1 MSFTMLVNIFT
12 SILCAGVL
20 VQSVRMMRSLRAL
33 RGGAI
38 GEVVTALDHSTQQ
51 ARLVLSQLKLALGDC
66 ARSAQ
71 IATEGKAI
79 CDELLVMIG
88 IADASADRLA
98 EAANAAGPRPA
109 DAADADADAVMGYA

>member
-1 MSFTMLVNIFT
+1 MTITMLVNIST

-20 VQSVRMMRSLRAL
+20 VQSVRMMRSLRTL

-38 GEVVTALDHSTQQ
+38 AEVVTALDHSTQQ

-71 IATEGKAI
+71 TVAEGKAI

-98 EAANAAGPRPA
+98 EAAANAAGPRH
-109 DAADADADAVMGYA
+109 ADADAVTEYA